1 VDKISIELSHD
12 ELTLMRNALSAFM
25 GDFGHKEHEIRS
37 RLREL
42 LGKVEIPQ
50 PLAD

>member
-1 VDKISIELSHD
+1 VDKIAIELSHD
-12 ELTLMRNALSAFM
+12 ELKLVRHALSAFM

-37 RLREL
+37 RVREL
-42 LGKVEIPQ
+42 LGKVEIPE